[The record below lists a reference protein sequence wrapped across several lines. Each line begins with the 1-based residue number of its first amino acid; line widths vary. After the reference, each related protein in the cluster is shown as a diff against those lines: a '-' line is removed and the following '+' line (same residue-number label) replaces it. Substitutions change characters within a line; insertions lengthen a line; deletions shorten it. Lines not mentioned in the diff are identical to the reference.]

1 MKKKMIMLI
10 SLWALGTLTSCS
22 DGKLPEYESTYFKY
36 AVETKE
42 DGSKVGYLTG
52 FTELGL
58 EQTHLILPEELDGIK
73 IRGFGYDYTKEFVWG
88 TLEEGWE
95 GLTNLNLKKFYIN
108 EDNEKREWIKGY
120 NYGYLSNCNFVY
132 WRSKNSIDIH
142 MAVSNDSILGYNLY
156 LNESSSLINYGILA
170 NVSYMYNYEGAENEG
185 YYWVDSYDQSLIE
198 FIPPEPQREGYT
210 FVGWYKEEE
219 CINEWDFKVDITKE
233 EIYPSTISRFEE
245 YPGTYLYA
253 KWNEVN

>member
-1 MKKKMIMLI
+1 MIMLI
-10 SLWALGTLTSCS
+10 SLCALGTLTSCS

-36 AVETKE
+36 AVKTED

-73 IRGFGYDYTKEFVWG
+73 IRGFGYDYSKPFFVG
-88 TLEEGWE
+88 TIFVGP
-95 GLTNLNLKKFYIN
+95 GTFVSSNLKKLYIN
-108 EDNEKREWIKGY
+108 YDNADREWRYDY
-120 NYGYLSNCNFVY
+120 NYIQLPNCY
-132 WRSKNSIDIH
+132 SIHWKGEESLYII
-142 MAVSNDSILGYNLY
+142 VPVKQGLIYGYNLY
-156 LNESSSLINYGILA
+156 LKNRYNHGILA

-185 YYWVDSYDQSLIE
+185 YYWVDNYNQSLIE

-210 FVGWYKEEE
+210 FGGWYKEEE
-219 CINEWDFKVDITKE
+219 CINEWNFDVDITKE
-233 EIYPSTISRFEE
+233 EIYPSSFYEFREE

-253 KWNEVN
+253 KWNKI

>member
-36 AVETKE
+36 AVETKD

-73 IRGFGYDYTKEFVWG
+73 IRGFGYKYSKPFFVGYTFVG
-88 TLEEGWE
+88 PDTFVS
-95 GLTNLNLKKFYIN
+95 TNLKKLYIN
-108 EDNEKREWIKGY
+108 YDNANREWRHDY
-120 NYGYLSNCNFVY
+120 NYGQLPNCY
-132 WRSKNSIDIH
+132 SIHWRGEDSLGIVMPLVK
-142 MAVSNDSILGYNLY
+142 DSIYGYNIY
-156 LNESSSLINYGILA
+156 LKRHYTHGILA